1 MHRPLKKEHVYQ
13 IDIWNEFDNEGK
25 SFWVGAAGYPQ
36 PDGVMSLIGHHY
48 ENRSLRRLV
57 IELSSVIWRETC
69 RSEWPSDLD
78 SDAAREL
85 DGQLPLPMN
94 DDQSGPVTPDLQTLI
109 EENHPDWL
117 EPGYHVQRDTI

>member
-1 MHRPLKKEHVYQ
+1 MHRNLKKEHVYQ
-13 IDIWNEFDNEGK
+13 IDVWNEFDSEGK
-25 SFWVGAAGYPQ
+25 SFWVGAAGYPE

-78 SDAAREL
+78 SDAGREL
-85 DGQLPLPMN
+85 DGQLPMELPG
-94 DDQSGPVTPDLQTLI
+94 SGDEVDPDWSESGLPVVDRGPLGTPDYL
-109 EENHPDWL
+109 P
-117 EPGYHVQRDTI
+117 PGSI